1 MFEDKALADKA
12 VHAVEK
18 VVNDEDATGAMR
30 ISEKAVAAT
39 REEHVETVNVD
50 VAGKRA

>member
-18 VVNDEDATGAMR
+18 VVNDEDARDATY
-30 ISEKAVAAT
+30 ISEKAVAAVH
-39 REEHVETVNVD
+39 EEQMEQVQVKSK
-50 VAGKRA
+50 A

>member
-1 MFEDKALADKA
+1 

-18 VVNDEDATGAMR
+18 VVGDEDARDATQ

-39 REEHVETVNVD
+39 RTEQVENVE
-50 VAGKRA
+50 VVSKQA

>member
-18 VVNDEDATGAMR
+18 VVNDDDARDATY
-30 ISEKAVAAT
+30 ISEKAIAAVHD
-39 REEHVETVNVD
+39 EHVEQEQVNSK
-50 VAGKRA
+50 A